1 MIPFHTVTPLYAF
14 GATRPDWLVT
24 QVTDS
29 GVPGY
34 PYLVDGINTNYPHD
48 SHRRRFSWLM
58 PANWQSDPRYD
69 LRNAFYVSR
78 FARAGEALPELKG
91 CDNMPE
97 HDSEPAGEEDN
108 YDPSFDCWE
117 QEASGLR
124 PLRVSS
130 DC

>member
-78 FARAGEALPELKG
+78 FARAGEALPE
-91 CDNMPE
+91 